1 MGGLLTVQQF
11 LSRFP
16 QVDIVNDASFH
27 DAWVTGTLKN
37 TLVLLRLSR
46 YRRDGI
52 LVETDICRSYGWDMA
67 SGLYR
72 VGHCNHFPW

>member
-16 QVDIVNDASFH
+16 QVDIVNNSSFH
-27 DAWVTGTLKN
+27 DAWVTGTWRY
-37 TLVLLRLSR
+37 TLVLLYISQHR
-46 YRRDGI
+46 YQ
-52 LVETDICRSYGWDMA
+52 VKTDISRSHGWNMA

-72 VGHCNHFPW
+72 VGRRNNFRR